1 MVNEKKTEKTKLT
14 PFQEEQLKV
23 AKKVKEYKLSC
34 EANVVSIFYKKP
46 DLLFDYEI
54 KLEDISE
61 NAWRVYYQ
69 IAYDIVVKEKKPSLD
84 EITVGFYLEKH
95 DKLKENYDEYG
106 GWQKITDATAYVNI
120 NNISGYV
127 KDLNKWNVVLKLIK
141 YGFPVSDKLSEY
153 SDMSADEIYAELD
166 TFLNHTFVN
175 IDGDINSYSLDY
187 KIDELLDNL
196 NEGQAIGL
204 PYYNM
209 PMLTAET
216 GGQLHGNI
224 TLVGGLSNVGKS
236 TFARTVTLPS
246 IIENKEKIVI
256 MVNEDG
262 LSKWQREMI
271 VWCAN
276 NIFKEDLQKFVLRNG
291 KYTND
296 VWVLLKKCSEWI
308 KEVSQNHTITIIPFQ
323 RYKTDSAI
331 KIIKKYAGMG
341 VKYFM
346 LDTFK
351 ADAGNKIFESSAN
364 AMAMSQAMVDIQDV
378 VKESNKDVHIL
389 ITFQLAK
396 GSAKQRY
403 YTQDNTGIAKNIT
416 DVASTNIMIRDL
428 FDDEKPGGK
437 NSLKVFRLDGKNG
450 KSKIPVQLS
459 ADKHYQLIFIVKNRE
474 GSANQFQIVVEHDMS
489 RNIMKEVGIT
499 YVTQDF

>member
-1 MVNEKKTEKTKLT
+1 M
-14 PFQEEQLKV
+14 
-23 AKKVKEYKLSC
+23 
-34 EANVVSIFYKKP
+34 
-46 DLLFDYEI
+46 
-54 KLEDISE
+54 DIS
-61 NAWRVYYQ
+61 
-69 IAYDIVVKEKKPSLD
+69 
-84 EITVGFYLEKH
+84 T
-95 DKLKENYDEYG
+95 
-106 GWQKITDATAYVNI
+106 
-120 NNISGYV
+120 
-127 KDLNKWNVVLKLIK
+127 
-141 YGFPVSDKLSEY
+141 
-153 SDMSADEIYAELD
+153 
-166 TFLNHTFVN
+166 
-175 IDGDINSYSLDY
+175 YSLDY

-236 TFARTVTLPS
+236 TFARSSTLPS

-262 LSKWQREMI
+262 LSKWQREMV

-291 KYTND
+291 KYTDD
-296 VWVLLKKCSEWI
+296 VWVLLKKCSAWI
-308 KEVSQNHTITIIPFQ
+308 KEISQNHTITIIPFQ

-351 ADAGNKIFESSAN
+351 ADAGNKVFESSAN
-364 AMAMSQAMVDIQDV
+364 AMAMSQAMVDIQDT
-378 VKESNKDVHIL
+378 VKEANKDVHIL

-428 FDDEKPGGK
+428 FDDEKAGGK
-437 NSLKVFRLDGKNG
+437 NTLKVFRLEGKNG

-459 ADKHYQLIFIVKNRE
+459 PDKHYQIIFIVKNRE

>member
-1 MVNEKKTEKTKLT
+1 MVNKKDDKTKIT
-14 PFQEEQLKV
+14 AFQEEQIKA

-46 DLLFDYEI
+46 DLLYDYDI

-61 NAWRVYYQ
+61 NTWRVYYQ

-84 EITVGFYLEKH
+84 ELTIGFYLEKH
-95 DKLKENYDEYG
+95 DKLKEKYDEYG
-106 GWQKITDATAYVNI
+106 GWQKIIDATSYIKV
-120 NNISGYV
+120 NNIDGYV
-127 KDLNKWNVVLKLIK
+127 KDLNKWNAVLKLIK
-141 YGFPVSDKLSEY
+141 YGFPVSDRLSDY
-153 SDMSADEIYAELD
+153 SDMSADEIYSELE
-166 TFLNHTFVN
+166 TLLNHTFVN
-175 IDGDINSYSLDY
+175 INGDINSYSLDY

-196 NEGQAIGL
+196 DKGQAVGL

-236 TFARTVTLPS
+236 TFARSSTLPS
-246 IIENKEKIVI
+246 IINNKERIVI

-271 VWCAN
+271 IWCAN
-276 NIFKEDLQKFVLRNG
+276 NVFKEDLQKYILRNG
-291 KYTND
+291 NYTD
-296 VWVLLKKCSEWI
+296 EIWDLLKKCSAWI
-308 KEVSQNHTITIIPFQ
+308 KEISQNHTITIIPFQ
-323 RYKTDSAI
+323 RYNTDSAI

-351 ADAGNKIFESSAN
+351 ADAGNKIFESSSN
-364 AMAMSQAMVDIQDV
+364 AMAMSQAMVNIQDI
-378 VKESNKDVHIL
+378 VKEANKDVHIL
-389 ITFQLAK
+389 ITFQLSK

-428 FDDEKPGGK
+428 FDDEKSGGK
-437 NSLKVFRLDGKNG
+437 NPLKVFRLEG
-450 KSKIPVQLS
+450 KSKIPIQLDS
-459 ADKHYQLIFIVKNRE
+459 EKHYQIIFIVKNRE

-499 YVTQDF
+499 FVKQDF

>member
-1 MVNEKKTEKTKLT
+1 MVNRGKSDKTKLT

-34 EANVVSIFYKKP
+34 EANVVSIFYKQP
-46 DLLFDYEI
+46 DLLFDYEL

-61 NAWRVYYQ
+61 NAWRVYFQ
-69 IAYDIVVKEKKPSLD
+69 IAHDVVVKERKPSLD
-84 EITVGFYLEKH
+84 ELTVGFYLEKH
-95 DKLKENYDEYG
+95 SKLKEKYDEYG
-106 GWQKITDATAYVNI
+106 GWQKIIDATAYVNP

-141 YGFPVSDKLSEY
+141 YGFPVADKLSDY
-153 SDMSADEIYAELD
+153 SDMSADEIYSELE
-166 TFLNHTFVN
+166 TLLNHTFIN
-175 IDGDINSYSLDY
+175 IDGDISTYTLDY
-187 KIDELLDNL
+187 KIDELLENL

-236 TFARTVTLPS
+236 TFARSSTLPS

-291 KYTND
+291 KYTDD
-296 VWVLLKKCSEWI
+296 VWVLLKKCSAWI
-308 KEVSQNHTITIIPFQ
+308 KEISQNHTITIIPFQ

-351 ADAGNKIFESSAN
+351 ADAGSKVFESSAN
-364 AMAMSQAMVDIQDV
+364 AMAMSQAMVDIQDT
-378 VKESNKDVHIL
+378 VKEANKDVHIL

-428 FDDEKPGGK
+428 FDDEKAGGK
-437 NSLKVFRLDGKNG
+437 NTLKVFRLEGKNG
-450 KSKIPVQLS
+450 KSKISVQLS
-459 ADKHYQLIFIVKNRE
+459 PDKHYQIIFIVKNRE